1 LQQIIVSLNTLSI
14 MANVRI
20 SASAQ
25 VENAVKR
32 EELSVLA
39 LRVKLASHFVA
50 VDSPAVA
57 AVRASLSSLLDA
69 GTISEDAFN
78 AAVAAA
84 ARKDG
89 LNVPLCSF
97 ARVLVVVRKY
107 YRNEFE
113 NVVGASLDSVRALL
127 AGGVSAGSYS
137 LRLPLGLVRPDSVMS
152 DFVECSP
159 LAAGA
164 SASSVCSAL
173 LSLRFVF
180 SFRAAVAAAGAAA
193 RSDFFDSLASAFRA
207 GSKLGITLKEMQQ
220 YLEQISVSVPAS
232 DSADKKRL
240 MRSLSRQRSAL
251 ASVELRLVV
260 RFPACSDVDTDGS
273 FFFAGVPVAGR
284 IPAKVRKLVAVRAR
298 LLSTIATLES
308 LLACC

>member
-1 LQQIIVSLNTLSI
+1 MTK
-14 MANVRI
+14 VRI

-57 AVRASLSSLLDA
+57 AVRASLSALLDA

-78 AAVAAA
+78 AAVAGA

-89 LNVPLCSF
+89 LSVPLCSF
-97 ARVLVVVRKY
+97 PRVLVVVRKY
-107 YRNEFE
+107 YRKEFE
-113 NVVGASLDSVRALL
+113 NVVGASLDAVRALL
-127 AGGVSAGSYS
+127 AGGVSAGAYS
-137 LRLPLGLVRPDSVMS
+137 LRLPLGLVRPDSVLS

-173 LSLRFVF
+173 LSLRNVF
-180 SFRAAVAAAGAAA
+180 AFRNAVAAAGAAA
-193 RSDFFDSLASAFRA
+193 RSSFFDSLASAFRA
-207 GSKLGITLKEMQQ
+207 GSKLGITLKEMQE
-220 YLEQISVSVPAS
+220 YLEQVSVSVPAS
-232 DSADKKRL
+232 DSADRKRL
-240 MRSLSRQRSAL
+240 SRSLARQRASL
-251 ASVELRLVV
+251 ASLELRMVV

-273 FFFAGVPVAGR
+273 FFFAGVPAGVR
-284 IPAKVRKLVAVRAR
+284 VPAKVRKLVAQHDR

-308 LLACC
+308 LLSLC